1 MWEEMDS
8 CSVPLAA
15 TTLKMCGR
23 YANAQPPRQFTAA
36 VRDRLR
42 RRDRVQRGED
52 NAESSKAAQ
61 QEDASQSK
69 DTHSDD
75 ADFIVS
81 RVEEGDYHPTH
92 NVSPSSRA
100 PILRLEKPVP
110 LPLDG
115 EVNEVPKEGN
125 DLIIEC
131 MRWGL
136 LPARTTSIPHGV
148 DALRTINA
156 RDDSVMSGQS
166 MWTPLLKKG
175 KRCIVFCQGFY
186 EWLKKP
192 DGTRIAHFCGME
204 DEGNGRVDVHGKQRA
219 LMPMAG
225 LYEQCTIDGQPF
237 LSFTIITTESN
248 KQLNFLVSN
257 LFRR

>member
-1 MWEEMDS
+1 
-8 CSVPLAA
+8 
-15 TTLKMCGR
+15 MCGR
-23 YANAQPPRQFTAA
+23 YSNAQPHQQFTAA
-36 VRDRLR
+36 VRDQL
-42 RRDRVQRGED
+42 ED
-52 NAESSKAAQ
+52 QHGHASKEKAAS
-61 QEDASQSK
+61 EGSSGRTANSQPAVLSQLK
-69 DTHSDD
+69 
-75 ADFIVS
+75 
-81 RVEEGDYHPTH
+81 EGDYYPTH
-92 NVSPSSRA
+92 NVAPSTRA

-115 EVNEVPKEGN
+115 KTANEDEVTSGEDNNLV
-125 DLIIEC
+125 IEC

-136 LPARTTSIPHGV
+136 LPARTQFIPHGA

-192 DGTRIAHFCGME
+192 DGSRVAHFCGMQE
-204 DEGNGRVDVHGKQRA
+204 EGNGRVNVQGKQKA

-225 LYEQCTIDGQPF
+225 LYEQCTIDGQPL
-237 LSFTIITTESN
+237 LSFTIITTDSN
-248 KQLNFLVSN
+248 KQLNFLVS
-257 LFRR
+257 RMDDCSWDSS